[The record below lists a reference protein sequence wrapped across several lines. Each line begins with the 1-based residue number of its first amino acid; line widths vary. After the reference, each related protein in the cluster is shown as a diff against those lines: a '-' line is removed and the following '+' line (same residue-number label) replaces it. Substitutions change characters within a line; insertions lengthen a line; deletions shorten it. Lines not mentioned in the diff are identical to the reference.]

1 MSGIKFV
8 NIITPPYYEQYVKLK
23 KRAWPSFSD
32 TELTPNGPKFG
43 AQNTIFA
50 FDGNRLVGYAYI
62 HYDFKNSIAYVSD
75 YSIDREYELRNSFGN
90 KLLIRKL
97 MGEANRIA
105 ARTNV
110 AYIAFREP
118 NELPE
123 EILNTGSAKD
133 GGEKEILPDLAA
145 KIKATG
151 AKSMAVEGKI
161 FMEFPS
167 KPQGSVRVKVIA
179 TPIKRQPRVQ
189 KSDGIVGTQK
199 VLGKVGHSWTL
210 AERKRP

>member
-23 KRAWPSFSD
+23 KRVWPSFSE
-32 TELTPNGPKFG
+32 TELKPNGPKFG

-50 FDGNRLVGYAYI
+50 FDGDRLVGYAYI

-75 YSIDREYELRNSFGN
+75 YSIDREYELRNSFGK

-97 MGEANRIA
+97 MSEANRIA
-105 ARTNV
+105 ARINV
-110 AYIAFREP
+110 KYIAFREP

-123 EILNTGSAKD
+123 EILKTKD
-133 GGEKEILPDLAA
+133 AQGDGEKRISPDIAER
-145 KIKATG
+145 IKETG
-151 AKSMAVEGKI
+151 AKEMAVEGKI
-161 FMEFPS
+161 FMDFPS
-167 KPQGSVRVKVIA
+167 KPKGSVRVNVIA

-189 KSDGIVGTQK
+189 KQVETTGVQK
-199 VLGKVGHSWTL
+199 VVGRIARSWTL
-210 AERKRP
+210 PERKP